1 MYADQSVGRFAVL
14 FEFAQTFRI
23 PAPACRQQEKLAGAS
38 VSRHRVAQHEHVVTE
53 RDFSAQHAY
62 VKRRIRIKQ
71 QWSASMQERII
82 IAFVAMLFLVGAS
95 VTAEA
100 LFAPAPE
107 ANDMLSLPLKQQQAA
122 WSDFKSAPDQQGPA
136 SFKPAISSAVPST
149 VTVRMIPKQVA
160 HDVPQLEPY
169 DFAKVQ
175 GQLLIINPSDM
186 MIAKIMAG

>member
-1 MYADQSVGRFAVL
+1 
-14 FEFAQTFRI
+14 
-23 PAPACRQQEKLAGAS
+23 
-38 VSRHRVAQHEHVVTE
+38 
-53 RDFSAQHAY
+53 
-62 VKRRIRIKQ
+62 
-71 QWSASMQERII
+71 MQERII

-122 WSDFKSAPDQQGPA
+122 WNDFKSAPDQQGPA

-149 VTVRMIPKQVA
+149 VTVRMIPKQVG

-186 MIAKIMAG
+186 MIAGIMAG